1 MSLRGG
7 HLLFPTTPAP
17 HATLS
22 RCFFGSEE
30 QRGLLIRVAIVSP
43 NSALRIGLREMLA
56 DLPEISVI
64 GESVSLENINETET
78 EVVVLASV
86 SVASL
91 LDGKKDY
98 AILILTDD
106 IESVRTLL
114 NSNVRT
120 WGVLSADATE
130 DELVAAV
137 RAVGEGLWVGAPGL
151 VEGLMRSHRVGESS
165 SEESLI
171 DPLTAREK
179 EVLQLMAQGLANK
192 QIALSLGI
200 SEHTVKFH
208 LSSLYAKLGISSRTE
223 AVKRGIELGLISL

>member
-1 MSLRGG
+1 
-7 HLLFPTTPAP
+7 
-17 HATLS
+17 
-22 RCFFGSEE
+22 
-30 QRGLLIRVAIVSP
+30 LIRVTIVSP
-43 NSALRIGLREMLA
+43 NSALRIGLREILSRQNDIQIVGETI
-56 DLPEISVI
+56 DL
-64 GESVSLENINETET
+64 ESVNETET

-86 SVASL
+86 SSVRLSENKAT
-91 LDGKKDY
+91 Y
-98 AILILTDD
+98 AILFLTDD
-106 IESVRTLL
+106 VESLRSVLT
-114 NSNVRT
+114 SNARA

-151 VEGLMRSHRVGESS
+151 VQSLIRLNGRRESLG
-165 SEESLI
+165 EESLI
-171 DPLTAREK
+171 EPLTAREK
-179 EVLQLMAQGLANK
+179 EVIQLMAQGLANK